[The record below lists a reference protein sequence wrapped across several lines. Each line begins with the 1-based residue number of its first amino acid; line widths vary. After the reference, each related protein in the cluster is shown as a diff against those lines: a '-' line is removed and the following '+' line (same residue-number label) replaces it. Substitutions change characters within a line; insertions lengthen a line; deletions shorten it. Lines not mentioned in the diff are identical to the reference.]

1 MTVQI
6 LLSAYNG
13 AAYLPSQLDSLAA
26 QTCAPEL
33 TLLTRDDGS
42 TDSTRSILE
51 SFSGLP
57 SQTVRGENIGV
68 VASFLELMRLAD
80 PDAEFYMFC
89 DQDDVW
95 DADKCAVALDHARRN
110 HNPDRPYL
118 YCSRSRVT
126 DQDLQVLGLTRPV
139 PKGPSFAN
147 ALIQNIAPGHT
158 FFFNRRALELGL
170 RLADPDRIVLHDS
183 WLYLVCSATGTV
195 EFDDTPHTSYRTH
208 AGSTV
213 GYAMNAWQ
221 QARARVKN
229 LLWVRSAHTRQN
241 ALLMERDPGL
251 CPAHAARLRAFVT
264 SQNSLRARLR
274 ALRAFPLVHQSP
286 AAQVVATALFACGA
300 YRTKWEPAA
309 RITIT
314 QPDKRGSLDGYL
326 RGTNERRED

>member
-1 MTVQI
+1 MSVQI

-13 AAYLPSQLDSLAA
+13 AAYLPRQLTSLTD
-26 QTCAPEL
+26 QTCAQEL
-33 TLLTRDDGS
+33 TLLARDDGS
-42 TDSTRSILE
+42 TDSTSSILE
-51 SFSGLP
+51 SFSGIP
-57 SQTVRGENIGV
+57 SKMVRGENIGV
-68 VASFLELMRLAD
+68 VASFLELMRLSD

-95 DADKCAVALDHARRN
+95 DADKCAVALSYARRN

-126 DQDLQVLGLTRPV
+126 DHDLQVLGLTRPV

-158 FFFNRRALELGL
+158 FLFNRRALELGL

-195 EFDDTPHTSYRTH
+195 EFDDIPHTSYRTH
-208 AGSTV
+208 SESTV

-221 QARARVKN
+221 QARARVRN
-229 LLWVRSAHTRQN
+229 LLWIRSAHARQN

-251 CPAHAARLRAFVT
+251 CTAHEARLRAFVT
-264 SQNSLRARLR
+264 SQNSLRSRLR
-274 ALRAFPLVHQSP
+274 ALSSFPLVHQSP
-286 AAQVVATALFACGA
+286 AAQIVATVLFACGA
-300 YRTKWEPAA
+300 YRTKSNPAA
-309 RITIT
+309 HINMA
-314 QPDKRGSLDGYL
+314 QPDKHGSLDG
-326 RGTNERRED
+326 